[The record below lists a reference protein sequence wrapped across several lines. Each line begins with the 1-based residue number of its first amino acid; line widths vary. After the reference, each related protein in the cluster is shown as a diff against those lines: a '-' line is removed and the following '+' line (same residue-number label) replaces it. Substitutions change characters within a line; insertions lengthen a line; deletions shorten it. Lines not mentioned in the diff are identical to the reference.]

1 MFNQIQVIG
10 HLTKDVELRYL
21 PSGTVVAKSSIASN
35 HKTRANDGSIHEE
48 TCFLDFSIFGRMAEI
63 ANQYLSKGSKVLV
76 VGRLVQNNWTDSNGN
91 NRTNYFIRVDSIKF
105 LDPKQE
111 PKEEVAQATQK
122 KPEAL
127 KVAQTATKNT
137 TSVNQINDDEVE
149 DLPF

>member
-10 HLTKDVELRYL
+10 HLTKDVEMRYL
-21 PSGTVVAKSSIASN
+21 ISGTAVANSSIASN
-35 HKTRANDGSIHEE
+35 HRTRAKDGSIHEE
-48 TCFLDFSIFGRMAEI
+48 TCFLDFSIFGKMAEV
-63 ANQYLSKGSKVLV
+63 ANQYLSKGSKVLI

-91 NRTNYFIRVDSIKF
+91 NRTNYFIRVSEIKF

-122 KPEAL
+122 KPEAS

-137 TSVNQINDDEVE
+137 TSANQIDDEVE

>member
-10 HLTKDVELRYL
+10 HLTKDVEMRYL
-21 PSGTVVAKSSIASN
+21 PSGAAVAKSSIASN

-63 ANQYLSKGSKVLV
+63 ANQYLSKGSKVLI

-105 LDPKQE
+105 LNPKQE
-111 PKEEVAQATQK
+111 PQEEVAQATQK
-122 KPEAL
+122 QPEAS

-137 TSVNQINDDEVE
+137 SSVNQMDNQTEE
-149 DLPF
+149 LPF

>member
-122 KPEAL
+122 KPEAP

>member
-10 HLTKDVELRYL
+10 HLTKDVEMRYL
-21 PSGTVVAKSSIASN
+21 PSGTAVAKSSIASN

-63 ANQYLSKGSKVLV
+63 ANQYLSKGSKVLI

-111 PKEEVAQATQK
+111 PQEEVAQATQK
-122 KPEAL
+122 QPEAS

-137 TSVNQINDDEVE
+137 SSVNQIDDETE
-149 DLPF
+149 ELPF